1 MKRPPP
7 PYLRAASFL
16 LLAGLA
22 LLLLY
27 GCYLLLTPFMSALAW
42 ALAFAVLGNPLHRF
56 IAARVRNANLA
67 AGLAVGVVACILIL
81 PALLASE
88 QIIRQ
93 AMVAVQYWTEQEPR
107 QRFPLLEQVDIKGS
121 LNEMARQLPA
131 MLKSSVKALTQLPIS
146 MFCLFFFFRD
156 RKVIGDYTR
165 SWLPLSNEDVS
176 ELTGRVSDILFAT
189 ILGRVVLAGIQG
201 TLGGLMFL
209 ALGLPTPLLWALVMS
224 FLALVPFMGAFLV
237 WGPAAVYLFLNGS
250 LAKAV
255 ILAAWGVLVI
265 STIDNVL
272 YPFLVG
278 ARIQLHPL
286 VTFFGVVGGIALFGP
301 SGLILGPVI
310 VATTSALLE
319 VCRRRVMILGPDEDQ
334 EREPGQAEQ
343 PSLPGRRRWRESAF
357 PILPEAVR
365 KGKNREDD
373 EARHLH
379 DRPTAGAEYE
389 SDR

>member
-1 MKRPPP
+1 
-7 PYLRAASFL
+7 
-16 LLAGLA
+16 
-22 LLLLY
+22 
-27 GCYLLLTPFMSALAW
+27 
-42 ALAFAVLGNPLHRF
+42 
-56 IAARVRNANLA
+56 
-67 AGLAVGVVACILIL
+67 LIL

-93 AMVAVQYWTEQEPR
+93 AMVALQFWSEQEPR
-107 QRFPLLEQVDIKGS
+107 QRFPFLEQIDIKGS

-156 RKVIGDYTR
+156 RKVIGHYAR
-165 SWLPLSNEDVS
+165 SWLPLSDEDVS
-176 ELTGRVSDILFAT
+176 ELTGRISDILFAT
-189 ILGRVVLAGIQG
+189 ILGRIVLAGIQG

-224 FLALVPFMGAFLV
+224 FLALIPFMGAALV

-255 ILAAWGVLVI
+255 ILAAWGLLVV

-286 VTFFGVVGGIALFGP
+286 VTFFGVIGGLALFGP
-301 SGLILGPVI
+301 SGLILGPVLL
-310 VATTSALLE
+310 ATTSALLE
-319 VCRRRVMILGPDEDQ
+319 VCRRQAMVLGPDQ
-334 EREPGQAEQ
+334 EAEPEPGQAEQ
-343 PSLPGRRRWRESAF
+343 PSLPDRRRWRESAF
-357 PILPEAVR
+357 PSLTEAVR
-365 KGKNREDD
+365 RGKFRAGD
-373 EARHLH
+373 EAGHLN
-379 DRPTAGAEYE
+379 DGVTARAEYDP
-389 SDR
+389 DR